1 MAARA
6 LAENRHRAMIAAVYL
21 PVLVAKVRG
30 THIPPQLR
38 SCWTLPYHRD
48 SLTPQPPPTMRNF
61 HSGAGGPKA
70 GVNYRKTSSVTP
82 RKSHQER
89 GVVGKAKTARSSSD
103 RSSSGRFT
111 ISTPKAH
118 RTRVDNAQGRRT
130 IGGQDWWLLV
140 PQSGSIQPSASKKS
154 SYRPAF
160 VTRCP

>member
-48 SLTPQPPPTMRNF
+48 SLTPRPPPTMRNF
-61 HSGAGGPKA
+61 HSGASGPKA

-82 RKSHQER
+82 REGAPRARRGRKSENR
-89 GVVGKAKTARSSSD
+89 
-103 RSSSGRFT
+103 
-111 ISTPKAH
+111 
-118 RTRVDNAQGRRT
+118 
-130 IGGQDWWLLV
+130 
-140 PQSGSIQPSASKKS
+140 
-154 SYRPAF
+154 AF
-160 VTRCP
+160 